1 MSATR
6 KHYTRQLAPPV
17 RCPPRRIARPLL
29 LSGGRGAR
37 GREENGAWR
46 AIKPQTFDPVIKK
59 RLSEVLLR
67 GEELRRDND
76 MDLQLSARAF
86 PVVRCDPKLLNEAE
100 SAPEVPPPKALLR
113 TACRNLLSESC
124 TASGNA
130 KRE

>member
-1 MSATR
+1 MIAVFGKRGPDGRFLPGETFEF
-6 KHYTRQLAPPV
+6 KHP
-17 RCPPRRIARPLL
+17 
-29 LSGGRGAR
+29 G
-37 GREENGAWR
+37 EENGTWR